1 MKSRNT
7 YVLIGGALPLL
18 LAMLYLLFL
27 APFFGRNPDWEW
39 KLVIFAAMAIIPAGT
54 VGLYQPEK
62 GFWLTPWMGSLG
74 FIVAGI
80 AVTSRHGLVTFAG
93 SPLGQERVLVAG
105 VVFLLSTL
113 WGSWWGI
120 LAQRAAASR
129 SVAIN

>member
-1 MKSRNT
+1 MKSRNA
-7 YVLIGGALPLL
+7 YILIGGALPLL

-39 KLVIFAAMAIIPAGT
+39 KLAIFAAMAIIPAGT
-54 VGLYQPEK
+54 VGLHRPER
-62 GFWLTPWMGSLG
+62 GLWLTPWMGSLV

-80 AVTSRHGLVTFAG
+80 AIASRHGLVTFAD

-113 WGSWWGI
+113 WGSCWGI
-120 LAQRAAASR
+120 LAQRAATSK